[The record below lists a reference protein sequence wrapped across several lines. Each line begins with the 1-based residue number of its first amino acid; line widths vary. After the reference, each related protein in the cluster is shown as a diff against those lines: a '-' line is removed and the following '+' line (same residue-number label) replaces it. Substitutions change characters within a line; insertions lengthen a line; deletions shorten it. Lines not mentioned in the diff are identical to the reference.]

1 MLEIKKKGEEE
12 EEEEEETLL
21 ISHWQGQ
28 IFTSAGDLRVQDFKV
43 GRFNSGNKLHGYISV
58 SECVY
63 TEKREKIQTRSF
75 VSSYAV
81 GKTQREGRDPISDDA
96 ACYSHVDFCFFLS
109 LFRWLLLLLLLPF
122 AVNSTH
128 A

>member
-1 MLEIKKKGEEE
+1 MV
-12 EEEEEETLL
+12 
-21 ISHWQGQ
+21 
-28 IFTSAGDLRVQDFKV
+28 TSVYL
-43 GRFNSGNKLHGYISV
+43 SV
-58 SECVY
+58 SECVCVY

-109 LFRWLLLLLLLPF
+109 LFRWLLLLLLLLLFP
-122 AVNSTH
+122 VNSTH